1 VTLGPVIVRGN
12 RFEVLVNGDKVF
24 PLMMSGVRGRS
35 QKSCGDAPPGCWD
48 HSLIECDPDD
58 GRL

>member
-24 PLMMSGVRGRS
+24 PSMMSGVRRRS
-35 QKSCGDAPPGCWD
+35 QKSYGDAPPGCWD
-48 HSLIECDPDD
+48 HSFDRMRP
-58 GRL
+58 